1 MKTLMDTYKIKCTKS
16 SGYKNIV
23 LAIDKNFVLKTNSVA
38 LDATIQSRIEAFLNA
53 NKQDNERKV
62 LNFSLYENGIEQV
75 YLVNV
80 DAKDNAALIEC
91 FAGLGQKVR
100 SAKIAEV
107 ALHAWKDATSN
118 GALLAAV
125 EGFLLGTYTFKGYKN
140 PKGYQVDFSGLDIVV
155 SDTEQSSELK
165 ADLDEVKALVAG
177 TFLTRDLVNEPPNI
191 INPSSME
198 KVARD
203 LAQSGTWKVEVLD
216 QQAILKKGMNLLNAV
231 GMGSIEKPRLVHLS
245 YRPQGAQKT
254 IAIVGKGVTYD
265 TGGYSLKPQNAMYGM
280 KSDMGGA
287 GTCYGLVSIVAKTGL
302 KVNLDVYTPLVENMV
317 SDRATKPGDVFV
329 GYNGRSVE
337 IENTDAEGRLILA
350 DALSYAAEQKPDCIV
365 DMATLTGAI
374 VIALGDSIFAAFT
387 QEDEIFKGIET
398 ASQLSAEKVWRMP
411 LEESYKKMLK
421 SDVADC
427 KNVGGR
433 AGGAITAALFL
444 SEFVGDVPWCH
455 LDIAPTAFSDTNSA
469 LLPKGATG
477 NPVRS
482 VYRWL
487 KSQAS

>member
-1 MKTLMDTYKIKCTKS
+1 MKNLMDTYKIKFTNS
-16 SGYKNIV
+16 SGYKNIIV
-23 LAIDKNFVLKTNSVA
+23 GIDNNFTLKDGSVA
-38 LDATIQSRIEAFLNA
+38 LEAAVKSRIDTFLSA
-53 NKQDNERKV
+53 NSQDKEKKV

-80 DAKDNAALIEC
+80 DEKDNATLIER
-91 FAGLGQKVR
+91 FAAIGQKIR
-100 SAKIAEV
+100 SAKTADIA
-107 ALHAWKDATSN
+107 LYAWKDSASN
-118 GALLAAV
+118 GTLLPAI
-125 EGFLLGTYTFKGYKN
+125 EGFLLGTYVFKGYKKE
-140 PKGYQVDFSGLDIVV
+140 KGYQVDFSGLDIVLA
-155 SDTEQSSELK
+155 DAEQTSELTTE
-165 ADLDEVKALVAG
+165 LDEIKALVSG
-177 TFLTRDLVNEPPNI
+177 TFLTRDLVNEPANI
-191 INPSSME
+191 INPSGME
-198 KVARD
+198 RVAHD
-203 LAQSGTWKVEVLD
+203 LAQSGEWKIDVLD
-216 QQAILKKGMNLLNAV
+216 QQAIIKKGMNLLNSV
-231 GMGSIEKPRLVHLS
+231 GMGSVEKPRLVHLS
-245 YRPQGAQKT
+245 YRPQGAKKT

-287 GTCYGLVSIVAKTGL
+287 GTCYGVVSAIAKAGI
-302 KVNLDVYTPLVENMV
+302 KVNIDVYTPLVENMV

-350 DALSYAAEQKPDCIV
+350 DALSYAAEQKPDCIL

-374 VIALGDSIFAAFT
+374 VIALGDEIFAAFT
-387 QEDEIFKGIET
+387 KEEEIFKGLD
-398 ASQLSAEKVWRMP
+398 AAAKLSAEKVWRMP
-411 LEESYKKMLK
+411 LEESYKKGLK

-455 LDIAPTAFSDTNSA
+455 LDIAPTAFSDSNSA
-469 LLPKGATG
+469 LLPKGGTG

-482 VYRWL
+482 IYRWL
-487 KSQAS
+487 KSQQS